1 MCGWKVSSEAKLKG
15 DNYPPKLADWLWQF
29 EPCFVRSISSFPGET
44 EPKGAWRCHSNV
56 LGARFQQ
63 VAHTERLVSIFKAVD
78 SFI

>member
-44 EPKGAWRCHSNV
+44 EPKAPMGHGVVTPTFSVPDFNKWLIPNAWSAYSK
-56 LGARFQQ
+56 L
-63 VAHTERLVSIFKAVD
+63 
-78 SFI
+78 